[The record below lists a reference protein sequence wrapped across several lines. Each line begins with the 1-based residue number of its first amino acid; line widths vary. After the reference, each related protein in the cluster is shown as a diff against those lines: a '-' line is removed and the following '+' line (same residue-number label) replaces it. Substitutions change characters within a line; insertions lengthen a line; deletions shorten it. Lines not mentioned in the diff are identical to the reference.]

1 MLRGFQFLKFTETL
15 KIYKFVFLR
24 KLTKMFLLGQGKREK
39 KCFSSYLALRQVIK
53 KHFKLKFWN
62 WVPVTIWHNMT
73 SAQFFFIH
81 LKSLR
86 PNVHPL

>member
-24 KLTKMFLLGQGKREK
+24 KLTKMFLLGQGKRGK

-53 KHFKLKFWN
+53 KTFQIEILELGSCNNLAQYDKC
-62 WVPVTIWHNMT
+62 PV
-73 SAQFFFIH
+73 FFIY